1 MKKTLKKLCATTAM
15 AATVMMA
22 AGVVMTSSEAHALG
36 NKSSISMVD
45 VNRFVLNMNADLET
59 PNSNIGL
66 HFLERA
72 IAPTASFDN
81 RYTNYT
87 TSHHYRNVYY
97 SHRGYAYRYPTAYY
111 SPQTSVNYSYNR
123 LGKSTFINDFLK
135 KKASWAGYK
144 PVFKVLR
151 TDMDASRKQ
160 AYVKVKLDEYALT
173 YNAAAPR
180 WYGEQRYSDATCDMT
195 LEKTHGEV
203 QITNMSCNYAR
214 HFAL

>member
-1 MKKTLKKLCATTAM
+1 MTTAM
-15 AATVMMA
+15 ILT
-22 AGVVMTSSEAHALG
+22 AGVVMASSQAQALG
-36 NKSSISMVD
+36 NNGNSISLVE
-45 VNRFVLNMNADLET
+45 VNRFVSHLNTNLGQ

-66 HFLERA
+66 SFLERA
-72 IAPTASFDN
+72 VSPTAAFDN

-87 TSHHYRNVYY
+87 TSHYRSVYY
-97 SHRGYAYRYPTAYY
+97 SHRGYSYRYPTSYY

-151 TDMDASRKQ
+151 TDMDASRRQ
-160 AYVKVKLDEYALT
+160 AFVQIKLDEYALT
-173 YNAAAPR
+173 YNPAAPT

-195 LEKTHGEV
+195 LEKKHGQM
-203 QITNMSCNYAR
+203 QIIKMSCNYAR